1 MGTAYIMPVTDFNPN
16 TTPTQVVNPNTTKFG
31 SSTLCKSRTGQLSN
45 GVVHGI
51 KDHRE
56 VTGETH
62 SGKGPLLVI
71 TGTGCAEENEIP
83 GKKMKVPKM
92 KNRNESGCWY

>member
-1 MGTAYIMPVTDFNPN
+1 MGAAYIMPVTDFNPN
-16 TTPTQVVNPNTTKFG
+16 TTPTQAVNPNTTKFG
-31 SSTLCKSRTGQLSN
+31 SSTLRKSRKGQLRN
-45 GVVHGI
+45 GVVHGV

-71 TGTGCAEENEIP
+71 TGNGCVEENEIS
-83 GKKMKVPKM
+83 GKDQVMEK
-92 KNRNESGCWY
+92 